1 MSRLGMLY
9 ALTDAEVAKLRAVP
23 EDERYDYMLEHI
35 EDELFG
41 TPRSCELDKAWIALQ
56 CCLGGGKWREDDRVP
71 LNLVF
76 GGEFLVETEDAEI
89 ITLKNHETVAA
100 LCQWLQEHDLE
111 VVIRENFPKI
121 TDPEF
126 PYKNADGLEHALEW
140 SDDLPP
146 FYENAQREHLQVIFT
161 VDC

>member
-9 ALTDAEVAKLRAVP
+9 ALTDAEVTKLRSVP

-41 TPRSCELDKAWIALQ
+41 TPRACELDKAWIGLQ
-56 CCLGGGKWREDDRVP
+56 YCLGGGKWREENRVP

-76 GGEFLVETEDAEI
+76 SGEFLVETEDAEI
-89 ITLKNHETVAA
+89 ITLKSHEDVAA
-100 LCQWLQEHDLE
+100 LCKWLQSHSLE
-111 VVIRENFPKI
+111 TLIQENFPKI
-121 TDPEF
+121 TDPDF
-126 PYKNADGLEHALEW
+126 PYGNADGLEHTLGW
-140 SDDLPP
+140 SEEIPA
-146 FYENAQREHLQVIFT
+146 FYENANREHLQVIFT